1 MCRGCY
7 LCKVSVQKNIYT
19 HIHALNIS
27 GTLYKKHI
35 IVDAFGEK
43 NGKLRKK
50 AVG

>member
-1 MCRGCY
+1 M
-7 LCKVSVQKNIYT
+7 CKVFCTKEYIYT

-27 GTLYKKHI
+27 GTLCKKHI

-50 AVG
+50 GSGIRD